1 MATPASKAVLVRYQE
16 LLASTATLTRDDISG
31 ATDIDQLIGVG
42 TAHQVFSLAG
52 APQWVLRARMSNA
65 PVPPA
70 HLKLEREASRLAAE
84 RHLAPAVALRT
95 DDGLSICQR
104 VLMLSPAW
112 SEHADLMRAIHQLPK
127 AQLDA
132 AEEAFSLADHAVYY
146 WEQLTREQLSTRALS
161 PLRSPIQDDF
171 ARLESNDKALC
182 HNDLT
187 PNNIGSLEGYWMAL
201 DWDYA
206 AISSRYFDAAVASA
220 HLPQSLRHR
229 FARRVIGDSFCPDTW
244 QAAKRIALLINHLWS
259 LTELKTVPPAL
270 QRERLQVLWT
280 A

>member
-1 MATPASKAVLVRYQE
+1 MATPASKAVLARYQE
-16 LLASTATLTRDDISG
+16 LLATTATSTSGDISG
-31 ATDIDQLIGVG
+31 ATDVDQLIGVG
-42 TAHQVFSLAG
+42 TAHQVFSLVG
-52 APQWVLRARMSNA
+52 EPKWVLRARMTNA
-65 PVPPA
+65 PTPPA
-70 HLKLEREASRLAAE
+70 HLKLECEASRLAAE
-84 RHLAPAVALRT
+84 RHLAPAEALRT
-95 DDGLSICQR
+95 HDGLSICQR

-112 SEHADLMRAIHQLPK
+112 SEHADLMRAIHELPTTQLK
-127 AQLDA
+127 AT
-132 AEEAFSLADHAVYY
+132 EESLSLADHAVYY
-146 WEQLTREQLSTRALS
+146 WEQLTREQLSKRALS
-161 PLRSPIQDDF
+161 PLISPIQDDF
-171 ARLESNDKALC
+171 ARLESSAKALC

-187 PNNIGSLEGYWMAL
+187 PNNIGSLEGHWVAL

-244 QAAKRIALLINHLWS
+244 QAAKRTALLINHLWS
-259 LTELKTVPPAL
+259 LAELKTLPPAL